1 MTSPLRTSARYLLL
15 SVAALAAILPLLW
28 TLSTSFKTQVE
39 TQSYPPTV
47 VPRHPTLSNYT
58 GLFAA
63 GGGFLSSALTSIVVA
78 TAATVLVLCVAFP
91 CAYAL
96 VRMRP
101 HGRRA
106 LILVIMLAQTV
117 PAIVFVI
124 PLYSL
129 SLKVGLY
136 DTTVLLVLVYA
147 GFLTP
152 FATILLAA
160 FVRRL
165 PVEVEEAAL
174 VDGAGRVRLLLRVVL
189 PMMRGGLATAA
200 IFGALYAWNEFLIPV
215 ILAGDF
221 TRPLTVFVAS
231 FVTQKTIEWGPL
243 TAAVSLI
250 LLPVVVVVLSLQRH
264 LVSGLTAGSIKG

>member
-1 MTSPLRTSARYLLL
+1 MTSPARSFARYVLL
-15 SVAALAAILPLLW
+15 SVAALVAILPVLW

-39 TQSYPPTV
+39 TQDYPPDV
-47 VPRHPTLSNYT
+47 VPRHPTLANYT
-58 GLFAA
+58 GLFTS
-63 GGGFLSSALTSIVVA
+63 GGGFLPSAVTSVIVA
-78 TAATVLVLCVAFP
+78 SAATVLVLAVAFP

-101 HGRRA
+101 HGRRG
-106 LILVIMLAQTV
+106 LILVIMLAQSV
-117 PAIVFVI
+117 PSVVFVI

-136 DTTVLLVLVYA
+136 DTTLLLVLVYA
-147 GFLTP
+147 AFLTP
-152 FATILLAA
+152 FCTILLAS

-165 PVEVEEAAL
+165 PWEVEEAAL
-174 VDGAGRVRLLLRVVL
+174 VDGAGRGKLLLRVVL

-200 IFGALYAWNEFLIPV
+200 IFAGLYAWNEFLIPV

-221 TRPLTVFVAS
+221 TRPLTIYVAS

-264 LVSGLTAGSIKG
+264 LVTGLTAGSTKG

>member
-1 MTSPLRTSARYLLL
+1 MTAPLRASARYLLL

-28 TLSTSFKTQVE
+28 TLSTSFKTQVQ
-39 TQSYPPTV
+39 TQTYPPAII
-47 VPRHPTLSNYT
+47 PGHPTLSNYT

-63 GGGFLSSALTSIVVA
+63 GGGFVSSALTSVA
-78 TAATVLVLCVAFP
+78 VAAAATVLVLCVAFP

-152 FATILLAA
+152 FATILLTA

-174 VDGAGRVRLLLRVVL
+174 VDGASRAKLLLRVVL

-200 IFGALYAWNEFLIPV
+200 IFAALYAWNEFLIPV

-221 TRPLTVFVAS
+221 TRPLTIFVAS

-264 LVSGLTAGSIKG
+264 LVTGLTAGSIKG

>member
-1 MTSPLRTSARYLLL
+1 MTSPLRMTARYVLL
-15 SVAALAAILPLLW
+15 SVAALVAILPLLW
-28 TLSTSFKTQVE
+28 TLSTSFKTEVE
-39 TQSYPPTV
+39 TQSYPPTTI
-47 VPRHPTLSNYT
+47 PEHPTLANYS
-58 GLFAA
+58 GLFAT
-63 GGGFLSSALTSIVVA
+63 GSGFASSALTSILVAVV
-78 TAATVLVLCVAFP
+78 ATVLVLCVAFP

-129 SLKVGLY
+129 SLRVGLY

-152 FATILLAA
+152 FATILLAS

-174 VDGAGRVRLLLRVVL
+174 VDGANRAKLLLRVVL
-189 PMMRGGLATAA
+189 PMMRGGLATAG
-200 IFGALYAWNEFLIPV
+200 IFAGLYAWNEFLIPV
-215 ILAGDF
+215 ILAGDY
-221 TRPLTVFVAS
+221 TRPLTIYIAS

-243 TAAVSLI
+243 TAAVSLV
-250 LLPVVVVVLSLQRH
+250 LLPVVVVVLLLQRH
-264 LVSGLTAGSIKG
+264 LVTGLTAGSIKG